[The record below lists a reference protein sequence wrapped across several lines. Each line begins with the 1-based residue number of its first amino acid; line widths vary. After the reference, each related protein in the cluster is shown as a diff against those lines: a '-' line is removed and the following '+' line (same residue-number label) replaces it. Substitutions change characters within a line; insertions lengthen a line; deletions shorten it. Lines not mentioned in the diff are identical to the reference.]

1 MPKGEKYML
10 TLSDKPDALPGIGP
24 AKAKAFLKL
33 GITDIRSLL
42 FHIPRGYEDR
52 SHPCSLA
59 DARDGATACFLLTV
73 GSEPRSVRLPSRMTL
88 TKFRAF
94 DASGSVEVVF
104 FNQPYLKE
112 TFTLGQEFRFVGKL
126 TPQGRVYQLVSP
138 KFEKYDPLDPPPDIC
153 PIYGLSMGISANVLR
168 KAIDAALSEALPSL
182 KDYLPEDIRRKH
194 GLPTLASA
202 LRALHKPLD
211 FASVKAASRRL
222 AFDEFFLFSLGISL
236 SKQRQSAYTSDILPR
251 PDEKSFF
258 SLFPYAPTGAQARV
272 CREILDGMTKG
283 EVMNRIL
290 VGDVGCGKTLCAAFA
305 IYVALFGG
313 KQAALMVPTEI
324 LARQH
329 FHDLEP
335 LFARLGF
342 KTSLLLGSSTV
353 KGKRDAYV
361 GLSTGE
367 IQLVIGTHA
376 LLNEK
381 IHFADLGLTVTD
393 EQHRFGVHQRALL
406 REKCPKA
413 HMLVMSA
420 TPIPRTLALVL
431 YGDLDISRI
440 DEMPKGRQR
449 VATYV
454 VNESYRQRLYAFI
467 EKQVALGG
475 QVYVVCPAIE
485 KAEESEEGEIAYS
498 LFKDTPPPMKDA
510 LTVTQDIGR
519 ACPSLR
525 VGFLHGKMKS
535 AEKDTVMASFSAG
548 QTDVL
553 VSTTVIEVGVNV
565 PNATLMIIED
575 ADRFGLAQLHQLRG
589 RVGRG
594 KKESFCVLVSN
605 ASGEEARAR
614 LETMRTTYDGF
625 RVAEEDL
632 KQRGPGDFLAS
643 ASSDTIRQSG
653 GLAFRFASLC
663 EDTDLLSA
671 AAADAKAVLSLTGEE
686 KETYLQKEAAL
697 FEEAKRLF
705 KDSAA
710 NIS

>member
-1 MPKGEKYML
+1 ML
-10 TLSDKPDALPGIGP
+10 ALSDKPEALPGIGP
-24 AKAKAFLKL
+24 AKAKAFLRL

-52 SHPCSLA
+52 SRLRTLA
-59 DARDGATACFLLTV
+59 EARDGAPSVFLLTI
-73 GSEPRSVRLPSRMTL
+73 GSEPRSVRIPSRMTL

-94 DASGSVEVVF
+94 DASGSVEIVF
-104 FNQPYLKE
+104 FNQPYLSD
-112 TFTLGQEFRFVGKL
+112 TFAIGKEFRFVGKL
-126 TPQGRVYQLVSP
+126 TAQGRSYQLISP
-138 KFEKYDPLDPPPDIC
+138 KFETYDALNPPPDIC
-153 PIYGLSMGISANVLR
+153 PIYSLALGLSSGVLR
-168 KAIDAALSEALPSL
+168 KAIETALNEALPTL

-194 GLPTLASA
+194 GFPTLATA
-202 LRALHKPLD
+202 LRALHKPTD

-222 AFDEFFLFSLGISL
+222 AFDEFFLFSLAISL
-236 SKQRQSAYTSDILPR
+236 SGQRQRSHTVSPLAHPKTD
-251 PDEKSFF
+251 DFF
-258 SLFPYAPTGAQARV
+258 SLFPYEPTGAQKRV
-272 CREILDGMTKG
+272 CQEILSDMTSG

-305 IYVALFGG
+305 VFTALSGG

-329 FHDLEP
+329 YNDLAP
-335 LFARLGF
+335 LFERLGF
-342 KTSLLLGSSTV
+342 KTALLLGSSTV
-353 KGKRDAYV
+353 KEKHDAYV
-361 GLSTGE
+361 GLSAGE
-367 IQLVIGTHA
+367 IHLVIGTHS

-381 IHFADLGLTVTD
+381 IRFARLGLTVTD

-406 REKCPKA
+406 REKCPEA

-431 YGDLDISRI
+431 YGDLAISRI

-454 VNESYRQRLYAFI
+454 VNESYRERLHAFI
-467 EKQVALGG
+467 EKQVSLGG

-498 LFKDTPPPMKDA
+498 LFKQTLPPMKDA
-510 LTVTQDIGR
+510 LSVTEDIKR

-525 VGFLHGKMKS
+525 VDFLHGKMRS
-535 AEKDTVMASFSAG
+535 SEKDAAMASFAAG
-548 QTDVL
+548 KTDVL

-605 ASGEEARAR
+605 ASGGDAKAR

-632 KQRGPGDFLAS
+632 KQRGPGDFIAS

-653 GLAFRFASLC
+653 GLSFRFASLC

-671 AAADAKAVLSLTGEE
+671 AAADAHAILALTGEE
-686 KETYLQKEAAL
+686 KENYLKKETAL
-697 FEEAKRLF
+697 FEEAERLF
-705 KDSAA
+705 KDNAA